1 MRVLVTGGAGFIG
14 SHVVRVL
21 LAAGHRVTVV
31 DNLSTGRRGLI
42 PADAVFVRGDLKQ
55 EGRLVEWLAG
65 HEVVVHLAALVPVPL
80 SVQRPVEF
88 TENNVVNTVR
98 LLEAMRRAGVRG
110 IVFSSS
116 ATVYGEPQ
124 RLPLREDDPLGT
136 QSNPYGASKVAA
148 EAFIAA
154 YSRLYGLDATILR
167 YFNPYGPNELC
178 EPETHVIP
186 NIVRTALQRTPIP
199 VYWQGEQVRDFI
211 YVEDLARAHAAV
223 LGQKGLNYFNVGS
236 ELGTKVKEVL
246 QIVTDIVGYPLR
258 IDDCG
263 ERAGDLPAYYAT
275 AEKLRRATGWQAT
288 VGLEEGL
295 GRTVE
300 FFQEHLAGRDPASG
314 SRRSH

>member
-21 LAAGHRVTVV
+21 LAAGHRVTVL

-88 TENNVVNTVR
+88 AENNVVNTVR
-98 LLEAMRRAGVRG
+98 LLEAIRRAGVRG

-116 ATVYGEPQ
+116 ATVYGEPR
-124 RLPLREDDPLGT
+124 RLPLREDGPMGT

-154 YSRLYGLDATILR
+154 YSQLYGLDATILR

-186 NIVRTALQRTPIP
+186 NIVRAALQRTPIP

-211 YVEDLARAHAAV
+211 YAEDLAWAHATV
-223 LGQKGLNYFNVGS
+223 LGLKGLNYFNVGS
-236 ELGTKVKEVL
+236 ELGTKVKEIL
-246 QIVTDIVGYPLR
+246 QIVTDIVGYPLL
-258 IDDCG
+258 IDDRG
-263 ERAGDLPAYYAT
+263 ERAGDLSAYYAT

-295 GRTVE
+295 SRTVE
-300 FFQEHLAGRDPASG
+300 FFQERLAGRDPASG
-314 SRRSH
+314 SRSSH

>member
-186 NIVRTALQRTPIP
+186 NIVRAALQRTPIP